1 MNKKVKIIFFG
12 DVMGKIGRKAV
23 SQIVPVWQKK
33 YKADILI
40 ANVENLAHGKGV
52 TDKTLQE
59 MNDAGI
65 NIMTSGNHV
74 WRKEDANYL
83 SQKVQFNLVTP
94 HNDPRTPTGQ
104 GYGLFTIGNIK
115 IFVANLLAESG
126 MVLIGL
132 DDAPEN
138 QVTSPFEAVDE
149 LMKLPAIKEADISLI
164 DFHSEYTS
172 EARALGWY
180 LDGKISATL
189 GTHTHI
195 PTADA
200 QIMPQGTGY
209 ITDIGMVGA
218 YKSVLGID
226 KDIIV
231 DRFINRSKIIFKAPE
246 TGTAEINAVYLEI
259 DIKTKKTTKIELLR
273 DMVEIN

>member
-1 MNKKVKIIFFG
+1 MSKVKIIFFG

-23 SQIVPVWQKK
+23 TQIIPVWKK
-33 YKADILI
+33 TYSPDILI

-59 MNDAGI
+59 MVDAGI

-83 SQKVQFNLVTP
+83 SQKPQYNLVTP
-94 HNDPRTPTGQ
+94 HNDPRTPAGQ
-104 GYGLFTIGNIK
+104 GYGLYTFANTK
-115 IFVANLLAESG
+115 IFIGNLLAESG
-126 MVLIGL
+126 MVLVGL
-132 DDAPEN
+132 EDSPEN
-138 QVTSPFEAVDE
+138 NVTSPFKAMDE
-149 LMKLPAIKEADISLI
+149 LLKLKEYKEADISLI

-180 LDGKISATL
+180 LDGKISAVL

-200 QIMPQGTGY
+200 QILPEGTGY

-218 YKSVLGID
+218 YESVLGIE
-226 KDIIV
+226 KDTIV
-231 DRFINRSKIIFKAPE
+231 DRFINNSKIIFKAPE
-246 TGTAEINAVYLEI
+246 TGNAEINAVYMEI
-259 DIKTKKTTKIELLR
+259 DTKTKKTIEIKLLR
-273 DMVEIN
+273 EIVEIN

>member
-1 MNKKVKIIFFG
+1 MSKIKIIFFG
-12 DVMGKIGRKAV
+12 DIQGKIGRKA
-23 SQIVPVWQKK
+23 IAHIIPTWTKK
-33 YKADILI
+33 YKPDVWL

-59 MNDAGI
+59 MVDAGI

-83 SQKVQFNLVTP
+83 AQKPQYNLVTP
-94 HNDPRTPTGQ
+94 HNDPRTPAGQ
-104 GYGLFTIGNIK
+104 GYGTFTIAGTK
-115 IFVANLLAESG
+115 IFVANILAASG
-126 MVLIGL
+126 MVLVGL

-138 QVTSPFEAVDE
+138 QVSSPFKVVDE
-149 LMKLPAIKEADISLI
+149 LLALPEAQEADISLI

-180 LDGKISATL
+180 LDGKISAVL

-218 YKSVLGID
+218 YESVLGIE
-226 KDIIV
+226 KDTIV
-231 DRFINRSKIIFKAPE
+231 DRFINGSKIIFKAPE
-246 TGTAEINAVYLEI
+246 IGKTEINAVYLEI
-259 DIKTKKTTKIELLR
+259 DTKTKKTTKIKLLR
-273 DMVEIN
+273 EMVEIN

>member
-1 MNKKVKIIFFG
+1 MSKVKIIFFG
-12 DVMGKIGRKAV
+12 DVMGKIGRSAV
-23 SQIVPVWQKK
+23 SNIIPVWRKK
-33 YKADILI
+33 YQPDILI

-59 MNDAGI
+59 MVDAGI

-83 SQKVQFNLVTP
+83 AKKPQFNLVTP
-94 HNDPRTPTGQ
+94 HNDPRTPAGQ
-104 GYGLFTIGNIK
+104 GYGLFEVNNIK
-115 IFVANLLAESG
+115 IFVGNLLAESG

-138 QVTSPFEAVDE
+138 QVSSPFIAVNDF
-149 LMKLPAIKEADISLI
+149 IKSEEIKNADISLI

-180 LDGKISATL
+180 LDGKISAVL

-200 QIMPQGTGY
+200 QILPQGTGY
-209 ITDIGMVGA
+209 ITDVGMVGA
-218 YKSVLGID
+218 YESVLGIA
-226 KDIIV
+226 KDTIV
-231 DRFINRSKIIFKAPE
+231 DRFINKSKIIFEAPE
-246 TGTAEINAVYLEI
+246 TGEAEINAVYLEI
-259 DIKTKKTTKIELLR
+259 DTNNKKTTKIELLR
-273 DMVEIN
+273 EIVEIN

>member
-1 MNKKVKIIFFG
+1 MSKTKIIFFG
-12 DVMGKIGRKAV
+12 DIQGKIGRKAV
-23 SQIVPVWQKK
+23 SHIIPIWRKK
-33 YKADILI
+33 YKPDIFM

-59 MNDAGI
+59 MVDAGI

-83 SQKVQFNLVTP
+83 AKKPQYNLVTP

-104 GYGLFTIGNIK
+104 GYGLFTITNTK
-115 IFVANLLAESG
+115 IFVANLLAENG
-126 MVLIGL
+126 MVLVGL
-132 DDAPEN
+132 EDAPEN
-138 QVTSPFEAVDE
+138 QVTSPFKSVDE
-149 LMKLPAIKEADISLI
+149 LMALAEIQEADISLV

-180 LDGKISATL
+180 LDGKVSAVL

-209 ITDIGMVGA
+209 ITDVGMVGA
-218 YKSVLGID
+218 YESVLGIA
-226 KDIIV
+226 KDTIV
-231 DRFINRSKIIFKAPE
+231 DRFINNSKIIFKAPE
-246 TGTAEINAVYLEI
+246 TGKAEINAVYLEI
-259 DIKTKKTTKIELLR
+259 DTKTKKTTKIKLLR
-273 DMVEIN
+273 KIVEIN